1 MIIMSRVDKY
11 IQWDQR
17 DRGSSIPSEKREKIL
32 WESVSACAE
41 IVLHSLYFS
50 QTNREV
56 EKEVEKEVQKEVVE
70 EVEKKFEL
78 SLAVFLDSM
87 EKIQSLLIEG
97 KESKVKKE
105 GKEVVFI
112 LFDRYLSL
120 PSLPPSSTTVVEKE
134 VVEEVEIGGS
144 KLILSPEWLKL
155 VSLTVRTVLS
165 WCTLLMQ
172 SECETSA
179 SLPLSSPVHTLP
191 PSSSVTTTTPTPT
204 TTTTAAAAAAATT
217 TTVAAAVSEDDTT
230 TVTPTP
236 ESLSVSVPV
245 CVKDGMRRARQ
256 LLIQLIG
263 KYASRA
269 HECTYMHACYK

>member
-1 MIIMSRVDKY
+1 MIMSRMDKY

-56 EKEVEKEVQKEVVE
+56 EKEVEKGEKEVVE

-87 EKIQSLLIEG
+87 EKIRSLLIEG
-97 KESKVKKE
+97 KESKVEKE
-105 GKEVVFI
+105 GKEAVFI
-112 LFDRYLSL
+112 PFDRYLSL
-120 PSLPPSSTTVVEKE
+120 PPFPSSTTVVEKE
-134 VVEEVEIGGS
+134 GEKEVEKGGS

-165 WCTLLMQ
+165 WCTLLLQ
-172 SECETSA
+172 AECENSA
-179 SLPLSSPVHTLP
+179 SLPLSTSVPTLP
-191 PSSSVTTTTPTPT
+191 PSSSVTTTTTP
-204 TTTTAAAAAAATT
+204 APAATT
-217 TTVAAAVSEDDTT
+217 TPTIVNDGKGVVEEAHGHVSASVTV
-230 TVTPTP
+230 
-236 ESLSVSVPV
+236 SVSVPV
-245 CVKDGMRRARQ
+245 CVRDGMGRARQ

-263 KYASRA
+263 KYASCA
-269 HECTYMHACYK
+269 PTCTYMRACYK

>member
-1 MIIMSRVDKY
+1 MIMSRVDKY

-56 EKEVEKEVQKEVVE
+56 EKEVEKGEKEVVE

-97 KESKVKKE
+97 KESKVEKE

-112 LFDRYLSL
+112 PFDRYLSL
-120 PSLPPSSTTVVEKE
+120 PSLPSSTTVVEKE
-134 VVEEVEIGGS
+134 VVEEGEKGGS
-144 KLILSPEWLKL
+144 KLILSPEWLKI
-155 VSLTVRTVLS
+155 VSLTVRTMLS
-165 WCTLLMQ
+165 WCTLLLQ
-172 SECETSA
+172 SECESSA
-179 SLPLSSPVHTLP
+179 SPLSSSVPTLP
-191 PSSSVTTTTPTPT
+191 PPSSVTTATTTP
-204 TTTTAAAAAAATT
+204 AAAATT
-217 TTVAAAVSEDDTT
+217 TATVAAAAAVSEDATT
-230 TVTPTP
+230 ATTPTP
-236 ESLSVSVPV
+236 VSASVTVPVPV

-263 KYASRA
+263 KYASCA
-269 HECTYMHACYK
+269 PACTYMHACYK